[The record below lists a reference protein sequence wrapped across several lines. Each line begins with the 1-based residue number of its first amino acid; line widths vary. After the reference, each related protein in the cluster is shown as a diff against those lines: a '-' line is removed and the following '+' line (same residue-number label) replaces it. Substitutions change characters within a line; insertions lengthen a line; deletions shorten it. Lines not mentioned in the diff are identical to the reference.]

1 MGRTRIVFVYTNHR
15 PGFQLTYA
23 FKTIE
28 HDPAPALPMCILV
41 MNERN
46 DIFRKKLRA
55 DGRTVGFLCS
65 TQVKKIENAQEGK
78 NSKSSL
84 VKSLQTMGKVT
95 TVHLFPCRLYKKR
108 QFISILVKNPPKL
121 KLLFLVM
128 LSNLDFRVSNERS
141 GPLELLI

>member
-1 MGRTRIVFVYTNHR
+1 MELLFLFGHFLAPNISLSRRRIQMISKANVN
-15 PGFQLTYA
+15 
-23 FKTIE
+23 
-28 HDPAPALPMCILV
+28 
-41 MNERN
+41 NRN
-46 DIFRKKLRA
+46 RA
-55 DGRTVGFLCS
+55 RTVGFLCS
-65 TQVKKIENAQEGK
+65 TRVKKIENAQEGK

-84 VKSLQTMGKVT
+84 VKSLQTMGKVN

-141 GPLELLI
+141 GPHEYVIKNI